1 MSHDQNS
8 EQRLKIRK
16 NLIEAMAQTM
26 DLYGATHSSGQL
38 YGVMFFENRPMTLDE
53 MKIEM
58 NMSKS
63 NMSYAVRSL
72 LESQMVKKLEEKQD
86 RKELY
91 VAEVDFFLA
100 FQNFFT
106 LKLQREIDVMTE
118 AINNALPELTEL
130 ILDEHI
136 SDEERKLALQDLH
149 KLRHGQKYYEW
160 LQQFVDAL
168 KRGEYFKDLSC

>member
-1 MSHDQNS
+1 MSHDQKS
-8 EQRLKIRK
+8 EQRLTIRK

-38 YGVMFFENRPMTLDE
+38 YGIMFFENRPMTLDE

-63 NMSYAVRSL
+63 NMSYAVRAL
-72 LESQMVKKLEEKQD
+72 LESQMVKKLEEKQE

-106 LKLQREIDVMTE
+106 MKLQREIDVMTD
-118 AINNALPELTEL
+118 AIKNALPELTEL

-149 KLRHGQKYYEW
+149 KLRHGHKYYEW

-168 KRGEYFKDLSC
+168 KRGEYFKDLQ